1 MFTKALMTLTLACA
15 TLYAQPAGDRPPPP
29 QNQTREQANNQSP
42 EHDAESLK
50 ERLEQTLSFA
60 KRIVEKHE
68 AAIAQ
73 LEAGDDPREVMRSL
87 RLHDVRGS
95 ARVSRRQSGDEHR
108 ARPSAESRKERR
120 AQGPIHDPKTLQDVR
135 AFIADHIPMID
146 QQLSTIEQISP
157 DATSQLLDRLAPKI
171 LEIMHLERESSAM
184 SSLKLDE
191 LRAGLAYV
199 EAAKQYRIL
208 LRTGESDQDKLA
220 EAEEA
225 VRAAAS
231 ARFDAQVHIKQ
242 YEIHQLTMR
251 IEQLHIALDELNA
264 ERDDQVQAQINAARR
279 TPGPRFNRPAES
291 PESDST
297 DED

>member
-1 MFTKALMTLTLACA
+1 MFTKALITLSLTCA
-15 TLYAQPAGDRPPPP
+15 TLYAQPINDRPPP
-29 QNQTREQANNQSP
+29 QDHEQAMDSANRDPSG
-42 EHDAESLK
+42 DAESLK

-95 ARVSRRQSGDEHR
+95 NRLNRRISNDENLSRP
-108 ARPSAESRKERR
+108 AAENRKERR
-120 AQGPIHDPKTLQDVR
+120 PQSPMHNQKALDDVR
-135 AFIADHIPMID
+135 AFIADHLPVID
-146 QQLSTIEQISP
+146 KQLSTIEQISP
-157 DATSQLLDRLAPKI
+157 DATNQLLDRLAPKI
-171 LEIMHLERESSAM
+171 LEIMHLERENSAM

-191 LRAGLAYV
+191 LRAGLDYV

-208 LRTGESDQDKLA
+208 LRTGEVDQDKLDQ
-220 EAEEA
+220 AEEA
-225 VRAAAS
+225 VRVAAS

-251 IEQLHIALDELNA
+251 IEQLHIALDELNS

-279 TPGPRFNRPAES
+279 TPGPRFNRQAE
-291 PESDST
+291 DSET
-297 DED
+297 KSSEDD

>member
-1 MFTKALMTLTLACA
+1 MLTKALMTLSLACA

-29 QNQTREQANNQSP
+29 QNQPRAQANEQSP
-42 EHDAESLK
+42 KHDAESLK

-95 ARVSRRQSGDEHR
+95 ARISRRQSSEDQPFR
-108 ARPSAESRKERR
+108 AAAEDRKERR

-171 LEIMHLERESSAM
+171 LEIMHLEGENSAM

-220 EAEEA
+220 QAEEA

-291 PESDST
+291 LESDSA